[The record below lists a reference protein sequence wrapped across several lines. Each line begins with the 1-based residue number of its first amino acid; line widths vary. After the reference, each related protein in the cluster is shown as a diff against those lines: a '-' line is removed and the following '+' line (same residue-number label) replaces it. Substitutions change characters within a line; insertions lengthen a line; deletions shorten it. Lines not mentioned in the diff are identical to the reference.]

1 MGIHRPVTRV
11 VTLQVRQ
18 LCQRSPSFRNLT
30 QAQTDT
36 RMTRLIVRT
45 PSELGDY
52 TNILISNQTSNQ
64 TCLKTVEIGKRSGE
78 KISQAQ
84 SKCLLRGLEPRQSGC
99 PHVATAP
106 SCFSAANAPHF
117 RCPQSTDP
125 DAAGCRSDILKLG
138 PLREKGLGLQ
148 NCRLTCHHCH
158 LICLARSQSIALN
171 HNHGRLWEAAG
182 HLDVWVLQELH
193 DWSQDVRICQ
203 KSSWIFLPLPT
214 HADSHHTPPWP
225 TWLSHQSIHN
235 TTIFQA
241 KFLPLYACERS
252 AK

>member
-11 VTLQVRQ
+11 VTLQVHQ

-36 RMTRLIVRT
+36 SMTRLILRT

-52 TNILISNQTSNQ
+52 TNRLISNQTSNLSQ
-64 TCLKTVEIGKRSGE
+64 DCGDLGKRSGK

-99 PHVATAP
+99 PHVTTAP

-125 DAAGCRSDILKLG
+125 DAAGCCSDILNWV
-138 PLREKGLGLQ
+138 PWEKRGLAS
-148 NCRLTCHHCH
+148 R
-158 LICLARSQSIALN
+158 I
-171 HNHGRLWEAAG
+171 
-182 HLDVWVLQELH
+182 V
-193 DWSQDVRICQ
+193 DWLVI
-203 KSSWIFLPLPT
+203 WFV
-214 HADSHHTPPWP
+214 
-225 TWLSHQSIHN
+225 
-235 TTIFQA
+235 
-241 KFLPLYACERS
+241 
-252 AK
+252 